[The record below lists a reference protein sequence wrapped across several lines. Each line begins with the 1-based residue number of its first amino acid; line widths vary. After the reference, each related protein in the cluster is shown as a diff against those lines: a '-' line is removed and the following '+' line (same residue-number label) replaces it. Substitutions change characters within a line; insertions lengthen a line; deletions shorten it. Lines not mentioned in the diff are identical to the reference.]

1 VTPPLS
7 PVRQGVTNVLTFVG
21 LLPQDSG
28 EHLIKRIIGLPG
40 DTVKCCDTA
49 GRLQVNGVSIHE
61 PYVRANNVPSTDA
74 FTATVRPGQLWVMGD
89 NRSES
94 ADSRRHRE
102 LNDGQVPIDDVVGKA
117 FVVVWPFGR
126 FGGVAQPPDVF
137 TTVPDR
143 TPGK

>member
-1 VTPPLS
+1 
-7 PVRQGVTNVLTFVG
+7 
-21 LLPQDSG
+21 
-28 EHLIKRIIGLPG
+28 
-40 DTVKCCDTA
+40 
-49 GRLQVNGVSIHE
+49 
-61 PYVRANNVPSTDA
+61 VPSTDA
-74 FTATVRPGQLWVMGD
+74 FTATVRPGSLWVMGD